1 MPAAANPPAGSRVT
15 LRGALVTLGLLLV
28 VINIGSAAWDARSDR
43 ERTETRAKHE
53 FSSLTGLL
61 AEQTASL
68 LEAVDL
74 VLRDVAREPG
84 ASKDPVLE
92 SRLSEERSH
101 IPQVAAFLVVDASGH
116 VVARTNEAPSIESG
130 VPERPYFTEHRDGTF
145 SGLYFSAP
153 YQSVRDG
160 RWRFAMSRRLEAP
173 GGRFGGVVVAA
184 MEIEAF
190 DNLYRMIDAGEGRF
204 ITLRSQE

>member
-15 LRGALVTLGLLLV
+15 LRGALVTLDVLLV

-43 ERTETRAKHE
+43 ERTESRAQRE

-74 VLRDVAREPG
+74 VLRDVARDAG
-84 ASKDPVLE
+84 ASKNPALE

-101 IPQVAAFLVVDASGH
+101 IPQDAAFLAIDSSGR
-116 VVARTNEAPSIESG
+116 VIARTNEAPSIDTG
-130 VPERPYFTEHRDGTF
+130 VPERPYFTAHRDGRVTGLFF
-145 SGLYFSAP
+145 STP
-153 YQSVRDG
+153 YRSTREG
-160 RWRFAMSRRLEAP
+160 KWRFAMSRRLEAP
-173 GGRFGGVVVAA
+173 GGRFDGVVVAA
-184 MEIEAF
+184 MEIE
-190 DNLYRMIDAGEGRF
+190 
-204 ITLRSQE
+204 T